1 MGLTTALF
9 GNIIETMLNKQQE
22 RTVYITFT
30 EGYYNIKG
38 QPTNV
43 AGLTFKLVEDFK
55 VSKSGEGYVTVEGG
69 GQPGFPDRS
78 IRIKCEQGAYEVAG
92 SAKPIPQ
99 GVSMLT
105 ALKKPAKQGD
115 AVVTDMTQIKV
126 PDTAVQHETDEEIIE
141 RTRLRFEILK
151 DMTKAVKQGDVR
163 AMIVTGPPGVGKSF
177 GVEEVLAKDDLFD
190 MMGQRKPKYEI
201 VKGAMSAIGLY
212 SKLYQFSDSKNIL
225 VFDDCDSILLD
236 DIALN
241 ILKAALDS
249 SKKRTISWNTDS
261 RLLRSE
267 GIPDKFEFK
276 GGAIFITNLKFENVR
291 SKKLQEHL
299 AALESR
305 CHYIDLRM
313 DTDREKVLRIKQI
326 VKDGMLD
333 SYEMEDVA
341 RDEVVNFIEEHR
353 AVMRELSL
361 RTVLKVA
368 DLRKS
373 FPTNWQNMAKV
384 TVMKGAY

>member
-1 MGLTTALF
+1 
-9 GNIIETMLNKQQE
+9 
-22 RTVYITFT
+22 VYITFT
-30 EGYYNIKG
+30 EGWYNIKG

-43 AGLTFKLVEDFK
+43 GGMTFKLVEDYK

-78 IRIKCEQGAYEVAG
+78 IRIKCRQGAYNTAG

-99 GVSMLT
+99 GVTMLQ
-105 ALKKPAKQGD
+105 ALKKPAKGSE
-115 AVVTDMTQIKV
+115 VTDFTQAKV
-126 PDTAVQHETDEEIIE
+126 SDEAVAHETDEEIIE

-151 DMTKAVKQGDVR
+151 DMTKAVKGGDVR

-177 GVEEVLAKDDLFD
+177 GVEEVLSKDDLFNTL
-190 MMGQRKPKYEI
+190 GERKPRYEI

-212 SKLYQFSDSKNIL
+212 SKLYQYSDAKNIL

-333 SYEMEDVA
+333 SYELEDVA
-341 RDEVVNFIEEHR
+341 RDEVVDFIETNR
-353 AVMRELSL
+353 AQMRELSL